1 MKSTCLRVWK
11 KKQQQQLVYTTSIHL
26 KSKLLKIEKADLI
39 HAVCDFINN
48 NLHNRILIA
57 KTKVYLVAKK
67 LSSKQTK
74 TAKKKKQVFDPDGNI
89 LDNIYNYI

>member
-1 MKSTCLRVWK
+1 MSTSMK
-11 KKQQQQLVYTTSIHL
+11 KKQQQQQLVYATSIHL

-57 KTKVYLVAKK
+57 ETKVYLVAKK
-67 LSSKQTK
+67 LCSKQTK
-74 TAKKKKQVFDPDGNI
+74 TAKKKKQVVDPDGNI

>member
-1 MKSTCLRVWK
+1 MKKK
-11 KKQQQQLVYTTSIHL
+11 KKQQQLLYATSSHL

-39 HAVCDFINN
+39 HTVCDFINN

-57 KTKVYLVAKK
+57 ETKVYLVAKK